1 MIKNKEDILR
11 MHPNDTVIILT
22 TEKSDKGNLSLSES
36 VHFLTLTFPGSSEQF
51 ALALSGREEAD
62 QFQASNMDVSKLHRQ
77 NVQLKE
83 LFPVLMTSRLNLI
96 MDPFGEELTT
106 LTPME
111 MGDYCQKHQKDIFKG
126 DLREMSY
133 MNFRAAQAKARGGKI
148 REDFLQDV
156 MQTNR
161 FWVASFSFAPISPF
175 VTRIG
180 KLDARPHIMVFSDHN
195 MAMKFCQHINPSL
208 EKKTVPIQ
216 VNTELLLKMV
226 EDNWSAGV
234 HMFYMNDGAEGIAFS
249 YHDMKKAL
257 AG

>member
-1 MIKNKEDILR
+1 MIKSKEDILR

-22 TEKSDKGNLSLSES
+22 TEKPSKGNLSLSQS

-51 ALALSGREEAD
+51 ALALSGREEAE
-62 QFQASNMDVSKLHRQ
+62 QFQASNADVSKLHCQ

-96 MDPFGEELTT
+96 IDPFDEKLTT

-111 MGDYCQKHQKDIFKG
+111 MGDYCQNHQNDMFKG
-126 DLREMSY
+126 NLREMPY
-133 MNFRAAQAKARGGKI
+133 MNFRAAQAKARGGKV
-148 REDFLQDV
+148 REDFLQDL
-156 MQTNR
+156 MQMNR

-180 KLDARPHIMVFSDHN
+180 KLDARPHIMIFSDHN

-226 EDNWSAGV
+226 EDNWSVGV

-249 YHDMKKAL
+249 YYDMKKAV

>member
-11 MHPNDTVIILT
+11 MHPDDTVIILT
-22 TEKSDKGNLSLSES
+22 TEKSDRGNFSLSKP

-51 ALALSGREEAD
+51 ALALSGREEVA
-62 QFQASNMDVSKLHRQ
+62 QFQQSNVDVSKLHRQ

-83 LFPVLMTSRLNLI
+83 LFPVLMTSRLHFLI
-96 MDPFGEELTT
+96 DPFGEELIT

-111 MGDYCQKHQKDIFKG
+111 MGDYCQNHQKDMFKG
-126 DLREMSY
+126 NLREMPY
-133 MNFRAAQAKARGGKI
+133 MNFRVAQAKARGGKI
-148 REDFLQDV
+148 REDFLRDV
-156 MQTNR
+156 IQLNR

-180 KLDARPHIMVFSDHN
+180 KLDARPHIMIFSDQN

-208 EKKTVPIQ
+208 EKKTAPIQ

-249 YHDMKKAL
+249 YHDIKKAL